1 VQSSLLCSDGNCTL
15 VQVRALRPGCGAA
28 RTKFEVSEPG
38 PAAGKGGRCSW
49 LFRRFSAC
57 YAPALL
63 MIGRM
68 RSAIWIICAVG
79 VAAFFAIPNLCA
91 GDQTSDAEAILNKAW
106 DLVDISAAGSGPFLL
121 KAKVRLTEG
130 NKSADGVFAMAWA
143 APDRF
148 RRVVGFP
155 DYKETDV
162 SRGENYYSKRTT
174 DGVPL
179 MIWKLGELMDS
190 LGTRERMPAGE
201 KVKRA
206 VTQTVGGKEATCVSI
221 GPGKGDLRICIN
233 AATGEVISIEKGL
246 DGPPEREERLE
257 YSDYQEIGAKKYPR
271 HFVYSGWSKR
281 SIAVTIDTLSAV
293 REFAADEFSPPAGSQ
308 ISRTCNGAEQ
318 MTGTVMPMF
327 GNSKPV
333 GFYQQDFYI
342 YFEISPVGAVRS
354 AQMIYNSDPKTDS
367 EILGMY
373 VGGKFPVK
381 TCDGRPIGYQTLY
394 HHFPEQYRSPVQLG
408 GPG

>member
-1 VQSSLLCSDGNCTL
+1 
-15 VQVRALRPGCGAA
+15 
-28 RTKFEVSEPG
+28 
-38 PAAGKGGRCSW
+38 
-49 LFRRFSAC
+49 
-57 YAPALL
+57 
-63 MIGRM
+63 MMGRM
-68 RSAIWIICAVG
+68 RLIVWVICAAG
-79 VAAFFAIPNLCA
+79 VAAFPALPNLRA

-130 NKSADGVFAMAWA
+130 GKSADGVFAMAWA

-162 SRGENYYSKRTT
+162 ARGENYYSKRTT

-190 LGTRERMPAGE
+190 LGARERMPAGE

-206 VTQTVGGKEATCVSI
+206 VTQTVGGKEATCVSV
-221 GPGKGDLRICIN
+221 GPGKGDLRICVN
-233 AATGEVISIEKGL
+233 AATSEVISIEKGL

-271 HFVYSGWSKR
+271 HFVYSAWSKR
-281 SIAVTIDTLSAV
+281 SITVTIDTLAAV

-308 ISRTCNGAEQ
+308 ISRICNGTEQ
-318 MTGTVMPMF
+318 MTGTAIVPMF

-342 YFEISPVGAVRS
+342 YFVINPLGAVRS
-354 AQMIYNSDPKTDS
+354 AQIEYNSDSKTDT
-367 EILGMY
+367 EILNMY
-373 VGGKFPVK
+373 VGGRFPVK

-394 HHFPEQYRSPVQLG
+394 HHFPEQYHSPIRLG

>member
-1 VQSSLLCSDGNCTL
+1 M
-15 VQVRALRPGCGAA
+15 
-28 RTKFEVSEPG
+28 KFEVSRR
-38 PAAGKGGRCSW
+38 GRHSAKIGRSSR
-49 LFRRFSAC
+49 LFRPFSAC
-57 YAPALL
+57 YAAALL
-63 MIGRM
+63 MMGRM
-68 RSAIWIICAVG
+68 RLIVCVICAAG
-79 VAAFFAIPNLCA
+79 VAAFLALPNLPA

-130 NKSADGVFAMAWA
+130 GKSADGVFAMAWA

-162 SRGENYYSKRTT
+162 ARGDNYYSKRTT

-201 KVKRA
+201 KAKRS

-221 GPGKGDLRICIN
+221 GPGKGDLKICVN
-233 AATGEVISIEKGL
+233 AASGEVISIEKGL

-257 YSDYQEIGAKKYPR
+257 YSNYQEIGAKKYPR

-281 SIAVTIDTLSAV
+281 SIAVTIDTLAAV

-308 ISRTCNGAEQ
+308 ISRICSGTEQ
-318 MTGTVMPMF
+318 LTGTVLPMF

-354 AQMIYNSDPKTDS
+354 AQMIYNSDPKTAT
-367 EILGMY
+367 EILSMY

-394 HHFPEQYRSPVQLG
+394 HHFPEQYHSPIQLG